1 MAIVK
6 PFAAIRPA
14 PELAA
19 VTAALPYDV
28 YHRAEAK
35 EYVAAHPQSFLRID
49 RPETNFDPDFD
60 MYSDAAYDKA
70 AELLWQDV
78 KDGVYVQEDK
88 PCYYLYELTMQGR
101 TQSGIVAKCALDD
114 YLNGVIL
121 RHENTLPAKEADRIR
136 HIDRCNAQTGP
147 IFLTYR
153 ADETIRAITEEVRK
167 GEALYEFTCE
177 DGVTHRVF
185 VIREERQIRDLDEA
199 FAAVG
204 HLYIADGHHRAASA
218 VRVGCARREAA
229 RVAAEKAAEE
239 GREVAQPADP
249 EYDYLMA
256 VLFPDEELR
265 IMDYNRLVRDLNGL
279 SSEEFFRRMAQTV
292 EITVRSPE
300 TMYPQHR
307 GQFTMY
313 LDHMWYLCTFR
324 DESRNLDPVLGL
336 DVSLLQ
342 NQVLR
347 PILGIEDPATDPRID
362 FIGGIRGLGE
372 LEHRCEEDGKVAFAM
387 YPTSVAELMSVADA
401 GRLMPPKS
409 TWFEPKLRSGLFIHR
424 I

>member
-14 PELAA
+14 PEMAA
-19 VTAALPYDV
+19 DTAALPYDV
-28 YHRAEAK
+28 YHRKEAK
-35 EYVAAHPQSFLRID
+35 AYVEKHPRSFLRID

-60 MYSDAAYDKA
+60 MYSDAAYDMA
-70 AELLWQDV
+70 AELLWKDV
-78 KDGVYVQEDK
+78 EDGVYVREDQ

-136 HIDRCNAQTGP
+136 HIDRCSAQTGP

-153 ADETIRAITEEVRK
+153 ANDIIQSIVKEVRK

-185 VIREERQIRDLDEA
+185 AVREERQIRDLAEA
-199 FAAVG
+199 FAGIG

-229 RVAAEKAAEE
+229 RTAAEE
-239 GREVAQPADP
+239 GRPVEAGRDP

-279 SSEEFFRRMAQTV
+279 SSEEFFRRVANEV
-292 EITVRSPE
+292 EITVRSRE
-300 TMYPQHR
+300 AMYPERR

-324 DESRNLDPVLGL
+324 DESRIADPVLGL

-342 NQVLR
+342 NKVLR

-372 LEHRCEEDGKVAFAM
+372 LEHRCEEDGKAAFAM
-387 YPTSVAELMSVADA
+387 YPTSVAELMAVADA

-409 TWFEPKLRSGLFIHR
+409 TWFEPKLRSGLFIHE